1 MTRMGNSL
9 LPFTKFLMRVR
20 KFTKACDLKLHIQD
34 ALVQMQD
41 LKY

>member
-9 LPFTKFLMRVR
+9 VPFTKLLMRVR
-20 KFTKACDLKLHIQD
+20 KFTKACDLNLHIQD
-34 ALVQMQD
+34 ALMQTQD